1 MAGTKGCA
9 HDQLE
14 VRLCCPSCGHDFEC
28 RELSRAELESQA
40 RELPNREAMSVMADP
55 INIATAVNWLSD
67 NATQVASQ
75 VQNVEIV
82 QRGN

>member
-1 MAGTKGCA
+1 MAGGKDCA

-14 VRLCCPSCGHDFEC
+14 VRLCCSSCGHDFE
-28 RELSRAELESQA
+28 RRALSRAEMEA
-40 RELPNREAMSVMADP
+40 KAVDLPDREAMSAMTDP
-55 INIATAVNWLSD
+55 INMATAVNWLSD